1 MHQSDDRSIGKSI
14 GENIKRASRRKALA
28 ATQVVLICLLTVVSA
43 SAQAGQAE
51 KPPMADDVFKNIQ
64 VLKGLTVDQF
74 MGTMGFI
81 AAALSLNR
89 SNATTPAVRRLS
101 R

>member
-1 MHQSDDRSIGKSI
+1 MHLWDNRSIGKSI
-14 GENIKRASRRKALA
+14 GENQKSAWRRKVVA
-28 ATQVVLICLLTVVSA
+28 ATQVALICALTVASA

-81 AAALSLNR
+81 AA
-89 SNATTPAVRRLS
+89 P
-101 R
+101 